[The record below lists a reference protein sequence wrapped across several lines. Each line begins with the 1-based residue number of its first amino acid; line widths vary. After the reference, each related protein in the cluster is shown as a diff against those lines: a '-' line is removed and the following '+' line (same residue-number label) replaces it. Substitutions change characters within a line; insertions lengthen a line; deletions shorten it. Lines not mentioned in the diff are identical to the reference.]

1 MVSADVFGQTVFSLQ
16 NALLSLWASFIAVF
30 PGIIAAVVILL
41 IGGIIGWFLG
51 LVLTRILK
59 EAKVDFWLQQH
70 GLGKA
75 LSGLDISIVLGSILK
90 WYVIVIFL
98 GEAAG
103 LIRLA
108 SLQNFV
114 IAIVNYVPLLIGAF
128 LVFLAGLIIGE
139 YAKNSILNKMDFPHK
154 PFFARLAK
162 FLVGY
167 FAIVIAIQTM
177 GFDAEIL
184 ISAFEI
190 AFKGLVAVVAVVLGI
205 TFGLSIRKDAE
216 KFWKS
221 LKNF

>member
-1 MVSADVFGQTVFSLQ
+1 MVTTIVGQTVVSLQ
-16 NALLSLWASFIAVF
+16 NALLSLWASFLAVF
-30 PGIIAAVVILL
+30 PGIIASVVVLI

-51 LVLTRILK
+51 LILTRVLK
-59 EAKVDFWLQQH
+59 EAKIDFWLQQH

-75 LSGLDISIVLGSILK
+75 LSGLDLSVVLGSILK

-103 LIRLA
+103 LIKLTA
-108 SLQNFV
+108 LQTFV
-114 IAIVNYVPLLIGAF
+114 VAIVNYVPLLIGAF

-139 YAKNSILNKMDFPHK
+139 YAKNSIMNKMDFPHK
-154 PFFARLAK
+154 PFFGKLSK

-167 FAIVIAIQTM
+167 FAVVVAMETIGLNAQILV
-177 GFDAEIL
+177 DA
-184 ISAFEI
+184 FRI
-190 AFKGLVAVVAVVLGI
+190 AFTALVAVVAIVLGV
-205 TFGLSIRKDAE
+205 TFAFSMRKDAE